1 MSTFNPR
8 CHIGETHG
16 IYTLVDVLDEKD
28 KYGHWIY
35 KGICNVCGHEKYS
48 HYGSFSGPKSK
59 AIVCT
64 HIKANGKHVEP
75 TKWENKRIG
84 NIFRGMK
91 ARCYNKNDK
100 NYKHYGEKGIYIC
113 DEWMNN
119 PKSFEKWSMENGYS
133 DNLTIDRID
142 GNKNYCPENC
152 RWVTL
157 AENTINKP
165 NTNMINV
172 NGEIYTGRGW
182 SRKLGLGENQINKY
196 IKKNGVENVAEFIR
210 RYLDNP
216 TLQPKNKQ
224 SYYDLYMNNDTMS
237 I

>member
-1 MSTFNPR
+1 MIDPK

-16 IYTLVDVLDEKD
+16 IYTLVDILDEKD

-113 DEWMNN
+113 DEWMND
-119 PKSFEKWSMENGYS
+119 PKSFEKWSM
-133 DNLTIDRID
+133 
-142 GNKNYCPENC
+142 
-152 RWVTL
+152 
-157 AENTINKP
+157 
-165 NTNMINV
+165 V
-172 NGEIYTGRGW
+172 NGKWI
-182 SRKLGLGENQINKY
+182 L
-196 IKKNGVENVAEFIR
+196 
-210 RYLDNP
+210 
-216 TLQPKNKQ
+216 
-224 SYYDLYMNNDTMS
+224 
-237 I
+237 

>member
-1 MSTFNPR
+1 MINPR
-8 CHIGETHG
+8 CHVGETHG

-35 KGICNVCGHEKYS
+35 KGICNVCGREKCS
-48 HYGSFSGPKSK
+48 HYGDFSGPKSMTT
-59 AIVCT
+59 VCT
-64 HIKANGKHVEP
+64 HIGINGWYIEL

-84 NIFRGMK
+84 DIFRGMK

-100 NYKHYGEKGIYIC
+100 NYKHYGKKGICIC

-119 PKSFEKWSMENGYS
+119 PKSFEKWSMGNGYA

-142 GNKNYCPENC
+142 GSKNYCPENC

-157 AENTINKP
+157 VENTINKP
-165 NTNMINV
+165 TTNMINV
-172 NGEIYTGRGW
+172 DGEVHTGRGW

-196 IKKNGVENVAEFIR
+196 IKKNGVENVTEFIR

-224 SYYDLYMNNDTMS
+224 SYYDLYMNNNTMS
-237 I
+237 V